1 MNTPPPPDGP
11 GQGLPIADLE
21 DVYDALAQAI
31 DRAGEARSELFLVK
45 LALLQAQ
52 ALGDAERVLRS
63 IEVALADLDPAPD
76 GSPGPAA

>member
-11 GQGLPIADLE
+11 GKGLPIADLE

-45 LALLQAQ
+45 LALLQAH
-52 ALGDAERVLRS
+52 ALGDAARVLTS
-63 IEVALADLDPAPD
+63 IEAALADLEPAPD
-76 GSPGPAA
+76 RSPGPAA